1 MSTASSSSSSPK
13 NALKELLAAPGTR
26 TWSKGDVQEVVRGLD
41 SAAEQHALALA
52 VLARALSSSPTSTTT
67 TALVK
72 DSLNSLLAG
81 TDTSELTSAF
91 QLLSALFQVAP
102 ETATSLVKDPTLSS
116 NLKDAIETTS
126 VTTTLASSKATNKGK
141 ENQEQAVVELVE
153 LLSLAAGQPAV
164 RPIVDDAASPWLES
178 LLGTP
183 SKPTSN
189 RRLAALAGA
198 ATVKI
203 RLGREAAV
211 TTGLPASQRPKSEWT
226 SVALAQ
232 RLVDLSQ
239 PETVSDTAPA
249 DEEDVILPVLEG
261 LAFLTLTPSPP
272 IKRVASDE
280 AFLARL
286 FSTFD
291 TKSGKEATAP
301 SPNGSARDYALA
313 TLLDHLTAYPEAQSA
328 ADEAKQVERLKRC
341 ASAAGREVDELEY
354 ESAEAVEERVLRI
367 VRIKPSLVPLLRHLC
382 TSPSVQSRRAT
393 ARILHN
399 LVTPQKTRGELLQA
413 GVGRLL
419 LSLVRHLP
427 IPFNPSED
435 VPPIQGLAK
444 LLITANPLLVF
455 GPTPDSPLL
464 LEAMSALTIPLGVDG
479 DTTEQ
484 VGLLPRFECLMALT
498 NVASIGSSLADV
510 LARSKL
516 RDRPNTLV
524 LTAIE
529 DSLLSQNAMVRRAA
543 TELVCNLAA
552 SDAGIEHF
560 EPANSSGTSS
570 SSSSTKPPSQRLHI
584 ILALTSSPDL
594 PTRLAAAGALTSL
607 VYSPR
612 TAAALCTFVPWR
624 KMLVNLLAEEE
635 PGIRHRVYE
644 IWRVIGEVA
653 AQMGEP
659 AEREKVRAAV
669 REEEEEK
676 SQVVRRLEE
685 AARVEKVDRLKE
697 VARAAVAS
705 VASI

>member
-1 MSTASSSSSSPK
+1 M
-13 NALKELLAAPGTR
+13 NALNELLAAPGTR
-26 TWSKGDVQEVVRGLD
+26 SWSKGDMDDVLRGLD
-41 SAAEQHALALA
+41 HSGEQHALALA
-52 VLARALSSSPTSTTT
+52 VLARGLSGSPTSTTA

-72 DSLNSLLAG
+72 ETLQSLLAG

-91 QLLSALFQVAP
+91 RLLSALFQVAP

-116 NLKDAIETTS
+116 SLKEAIETTS
-126 VTTTLASSKATNKGK
+126 ATTAFAASKSPTKGK
-141 ENQEQAVVELVE
+141 EKQEQAVVELVE

-198 ATVKI
+198 ATVKL
-203 RLGREAAV
+203 RLGREAAAS
-211 TTGLPASQRPKSEWT
+211 TGLPSSQRPKSEWT
-226 SVALAQ
+226 SVTLAQ
-232 RLVDLSQ
+232 RLIDLSK
-239 PETVSDTAPA
+239 PAAASDSAAT

-261 LAFLTLTPSPP
+261 LAFLTLTPSPR

-286 FSTFD
+286 FSVFGD
-291 TKSGKEATAP
+291 AKDGKADAAP
-301 SPNGSARDYALA
+301 SANGNARDYALA

-328 ADEAKQVERLKRC
+328 ADEAEQVERLKRF
-341 ASAAGREVDELEY
+341 ASAAGRENDELEY

-367 VRIKPSLVPLLRHLC
+367 VRIKPSPVPLLRHLC
-382 TSPSVQSRRAT
+382 TSPSLQTRRAA
-393 ARILHN
+393 ARILHS

-435 VPPIQGLAK
+435 VPAIQGLAK

-464 LEAMSALTIPLGVDG
+464 LEAMSALTLPLGIDG
-479 DTTEQ
+479 DATET

-498 NVASIGSSLADV
+498 NVASIGPFLADV

-516 RDRPNTLV
+516 RD
-524 LTAIE
+524 TAIE
-529 DSLLSQNAMVRRAA
+529 NSLLSQNTMVRRAA

-560 EPANSSGTSS
+560 EPATSSGTS

-584 ILALTSSPDL
+584 ILALTSSADL

-612 TAAALCTFVPWR
+612 TAAALCTFAPWR
-624 KMLVNLLAEEE
+624 KILVDLLADEE
-635 PGIRHRVYE
+635 PGVRHRVYE
-644 IWRVIGEVA
+644 IWRVIGEIA
-653 AQMGEP
+653 AQVSEP

-669 REEEEEK
+669 REEGQ
-676 SQVVRRLEE
+676 SQVLGKLEE
-685 AARVEKVDRLKE
+685 VARVEKVDQLKE
-697 VARAAVAS
+697 VAHVAVAW
-705 VASI
+705 VANI